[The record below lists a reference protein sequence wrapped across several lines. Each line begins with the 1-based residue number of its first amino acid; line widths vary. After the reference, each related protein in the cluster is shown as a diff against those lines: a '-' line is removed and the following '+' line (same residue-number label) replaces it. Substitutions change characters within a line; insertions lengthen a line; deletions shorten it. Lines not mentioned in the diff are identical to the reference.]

1 MDKEK
6 TLNSLTIL
14 AQAYGFAK
22 AGHADKAGELFVQAA
37 AEDALDEVMDGV
49 AKGAAELEASDDT
62 DTDDNDTDD
71 LKEFQGEPDA
81 EINASAKDKV
91 QVEMPES
98 VARLAART
106 LV

>member
-6 TLNSLTIL
+6 TLNSLTLL
-14 AQAYGFAK
+14 AQAYGYAK
-22 AGHADKAGELFVQAA
+22 AGHADKAGELFVEAA
-37 AEDALDEVMDGV
+37 ADDALDEVMDGV
-49 AKGAAELEASDDT
+49 ALGASELEASDDADNG
-62 DTDDNDTDD
+62 DTDN
-71 LKEFQGEPDA
+71 LPEFEGEPDA
-81 EINASAKDKV
+81 EINASAGDKV